1 MQSETIETKRAKLKA
16 WLALH
21 QMSRQ
26 DFADKVQMSVTSING
41 WFANKNIPE
50 RKWKEIKA
58 IFETEEEQPVPVYR
72 AVAIAV
78 PDELNEQMQKAAA
91 MTGLSLEAFVQQ
103 AALEITRKI
112 LNGEQ

>member
-1 MQSETIETKRAKLKA
+1 
-16 WLALH
+16 
-21 QMSRQ
+21 
-26 DFADKVQMSVTSING
+26 MSVTSING

-58 IFETEEEQPVPVYR
+58 IFEKEEEQPAPVYR

-78 PDELNEQMQKAAA
+78 PDELNEQMLKAAE
-91 MTGLSLEAFVQQ
+91 MKGLSIEEFVQQ

-112 LNGEQ
+112 LSGEQ